1 MSSGPMHILAGD
13 IGGTNT
19 RLVLYAVAD
28 ATSSP
33 QRGQSPPG
41 EQVYLSK
48 YANEDHTSFVD
59 VVRKFMAAAEVDP
72 SSVAVA
78 ALAVAGPVDD
88 GRAVLSNLE
97 SWCFAEDV
105 LETELGI
112 AKVLLAND
120 FLALGYGLL
129 TLGDSDLLT
138 LQDVAPRPGAP
149 IACVGAG
156 TGLGECFLAAAG
168 PDADYVAFPSEGGH
182 AEFAPRNELEL
193 EMLAFLKD
201 RFSEKNRISVERVVS
216 GPGLANI
223 YDFLRAKFPH
233 AVCDAADARILAA
246 DAQRGALI
254 AEAAAEGDELCS
266 RALDILFSAYGSE
279 VGVAALKWLPY
290 GGLYVAGGLAPKNI
304 NRIRGETEFPSTL
317 S

>member
-1 MSSGPMHILAGD
+1 MKNSCK
-13 IGGTNT
+13 N
-19 RLVLYAVAD
+19 
-28 ATSSP
+28 
-33 QRGQSPPG
+33 
-41 EQVYLSK
+41 
-48 YANEDHTSFVD
+48 
-59 VVRKFMAAAEVDP
+59 
-72 SSVAVA
+72 
-78 ALAVAGPVDD
+78 
-88 GRAVLSNLE
+88 
-97 SWCFAEDV
+97 
-105 LETELGI
+105 
-112 AKVLLAND
+112 
-120 FLALGYGLL
+120 
-129 TLGDSDLLT
+129 LLT

-304 NRIRGETEFPSTL
+304 NRIRGETEFMAAYYDKGRL
-317 S
+317 SPLLRKVPVYVVMNEDVGLRGAHLLAYRALRSMSS